1 MLSAVSHVNTSQTI
15 GSIVLKGPPQV
26 LSSETTNLLLKEKKK
41 GKKNPTLRYSSILV
55 KVHN

>member
-1 MLSAVSHVNTSQTI
+1 MLSAVSHVNTHQTI

-41 GKKNPTLRYSSILV
+41 GEKKNPL
-55 KVHN
+55 